1 MTANSPWQLFIHYLR
16 PHYAGLLLLWF
27 TLFATIAT
35 QLFNPQIIARFL
47 NAAQAGSALGVLL
60 GAAGIF
66 LAIALLEQL
75 LGLVTTYLGTNI
87 GWQATNQLR
96 EDVVAHCLTLDREFH
111 KTHSPGELLERI
123 DGDINALGNLFSQ
136 LALNLLN
143 NLLLLTGVLVMLWW
157 IDWRIGLVLT
167 LVAITGLVTVEWL
180 RRQATPHWE
189 VARQADAELYGF
201 LEERLH
207 GTEDIRANGAVA
219 YTLHRLLA
227 QLQRSYTAFLRIRP
241 YNVGGLMV
249 PILIFGVA
257 YAAVFLLGD
266 WLYQTEGIT
275 VGTVYLVVHYLGLLS
290 GPLWEIVNEIQDL
303 QTAGASVA
311 RVQGLLQIERQIQD
325 TRQGDTRQGDTRHES
340 GGMSTAAGIDN
351 SPFTVHHLQFP
362 SLNAGPI
369 ALEFDN
375 VSVRYTDADV
385 FVLHNITF
393 TLPAGETLGLLGRTG
408 SGKTTLT
415 RLLLR
420 LVDPTTGA
428 IKLGRDGVEIRQLV
442 LRDLRSHVGIVT
454 QEVQLFHATVRDN
467 LTFFDE
473 TVTDERLWS
482 IAEELRLADWLRAL
496 PAGLDTMLGAGGQGL
511 SAGQAQL
518 VAFLRI
524 GLQDPGLVILDEPS
538 SRLDPLTERLLDR
551 AIERLLTGRTCII
564 IAHRL
569 ETVAWVDQILV
580 LAEGRMVELGK
591 RAALMAEKGSHYAGL
606 LAAESQ
612 STSPTG
618 NVTASNHGDTDNEQS
633 S

>member
-1 MTANSPWQLFIHYLR
+1 MMKSTSTWQLLFYYLR
-16 PHYAGLLLLWF
+16 SHRHQVLLLWVA
-27 TLFATIAT
+27 LLATIAT
-35 QLFNPQIIARFL
+35 QLINPQIIRRFL
-47 NAAQAGSALGVLL
+47 DAAEAGSALNVLL
-60 GAAGIF
+60 GAAGLF
-66 LAIALLEQL
+66 FAIALIEQL
-75 LGLVTTYLGTNI
+75 LGLATTYLGTNV

-143 NLLLLTGVLVMLWW
+143 NLLLLGGVLVMLWW
-157 IDWRIGLVLT
+157 IDWRIGLVIT
-167 LVAITGLVTVEWL
+167 VVAAVGLVAVEWL
-180 RRQATPHWE
+180 RRTAIPHWE
-189 VARQADAELYGF
+189 HARQADAELYGF

-219 YTLHRLLA
+219 YTMRRLLE
-227 QLQRSYTAFLRIRP
+227 QLQQTYGAFSRVLP

-249 PILIFGVA
+249 PIFVFGLA

-266 WLYQTEGIT
+266 WLYRTQGIT
-275 VGTVYLVVHYLGLLS
+275 VGTVYLIVHYLGLLS
-290 GPLWEIVNEIQDL
+290 GPLWQIVNEIQDL
-303 QTAGASVA
+303 QSAGASVT
-311 RVQGLLQIERQIQD
+311 RVQGLLRIESQIRD
-325 TRQGDTRQGDTRHES
+325 TRQGDTGAATAIHCSPFAALES
-340 GGMSTAAGIDN
+340 G
-351 SPFTVHHLQFP
+351 
-362 SLNAGPI
+362 
-369 ALEFDN
+369 ALAVEFDD
-375 VSVRYTDADV
+375 VSVRYVDADD
-385 FVLHNITF
+385 FVLRGVSF
-393 TLPAGETLGLLGRTG
+393 TLPAGESLGLLGRTG

-428 IKLGRDGVEIRQLV
+428 IKLGGDGVEIRQLP
-442 LRDLRSHVGIVT
+442 LRELRSHVGMVT

-473 TVTDERLWS
+473 TIADKTLW
-482 IAEELRLADWLRAL
+482 AVADHLGLADWLRAL
-496 PAGLDTMLGAGGQGL
+496 PAKLDTMLGSSGHGL

-551 AIERLLTGRTCII
+551 AIGRLLAERTGII

-569 ETVAWVDQILV
+569 ETVARVDKILV
-580 LAEGRMVELGK
+580 LAEGRMVEYGE

-606 LAAESQ
+606 LAAEAES
-612 STSPTG
+612 
-618 NVTASNHGDTDNEQS
+618 
-633 S
+633 

>member
-1 MTANSPWQLFIHYLR
+1 MNAQSPWQLLTNYLR
-16 PHYAGLLLLWF
+16 PHRLQVLLLW
-27 TLFATIAT
+27 LALLSTIAT
-35 QLFNPQIIARFL
+35 QLINPQIIRRFL
-47 NAAQAGSALGVLL
+47 DAAEAGSALL
-60 GAAGIF
+60 GAAGLF
-66 LAIALLEQL
+66 LAIALVEQI
-75 LGLVTTYLGTNI
+75 LGLAVTYLGTNI
-87 GWQATNQLR
+87 GWQATNRLR

-157 IDWRIGLVLT
+157 IDPRIGLVVT
-167 LVAITGLVTVEWL
+167 LVAGAGLVAVEWV
-180 RRQATPHWE
+180 RRRAILHWE
-189 VARQADAELYGF
+189 RAQQADAELYGF

-219 YTLHRLLA
+219 YTMRRLLEW
-227 QLQRSYTAFLRIRP
+227 LQHSYAAFLRVRP

-249 PILIFGVA
+249 PIFVFGLA

-266 WLYQTEGIT
+266 WLHQTQGIT
-275 VGTVYLVVHYLGLLS
+275 IGTIYLVVHYLGLLS
-290 GPLWEIVNEIQDL
+290 GPLWQIVNEVQDL

-311 RVQGLLQIERQIQD
+311 RVQGLLAATSQIREA
-325 TRQGDTRQGDTRHES
+325 RQGDTRHENGETS
-340 GGMSTAAGIDN
+340 ASASINN
-351 SPFTVHHLQFP
+351 SSFTIHNSQLVSLQP
-362 SLNAGPI
+362 GPL
-369 ALEFDN
+369 ALTFDN
-375 VSVRYTDADV
+375 VNVRYTDADDL
-385 FVLHNITF
+385 VLRDLSFALST
-393 TLPAGETLGLLGRTG
+393 GETLGLLGRTG

-420 LVDPTTGA
+420 LVDPTGGT
-428 IKLGRDGVEIRQLV
+428 IKLGTKGVEIRQLP
-442 LRDLRSHVGIVT
+442 LRELRGHVGMVT

-473 TVTDERLWS
+473 TVTDEQLWTV
-482 IAEELRLADWLRAL
+482 AEQLGLADWLGAL
-496 PAGLDTMLGAGGQGL
+496 PAGLDTLLGSGGQGL

-551 AIERLLTGRTCII
+551 AIGRLLVGRTGII

-569 ETVAWVDQILV
+569 ETVARVDKILV
-580 LAEGRMVELGK
+580 LAEGKVVEFGE
-591 RAALMAEKGSHYAGL
+591 RAALMEEKASHYAGL
-606 LAAESQ
+606 LATEAQ
-612 STSPTG
+612 L
-618 NVTASNHGDTDNEQS
+618 
-633 S
+633 